1 MIFKGRSRKLHHSH
15 ASMKHISVNDI
26 GW

>member
-1 MIFKGRSRKLHHSH
+1 MTFKGRSRKLRHSH
-15 ASMKHISVNDI
+15 ASMKYISVNVI